1 MIYESE
7 KMRLEGIRI
16 IKTAGEYKCLVCKD
30 LTSGGKSLCTVLAV
44 HDHEVVRAMLEIFEG
59 QEDRPEE
66 EKTLLDHFSMGE
78 EYIFVFPY
86 RRERPLDSFYMG
98 DAYPLQECEDVCIN
112 VLLTC
117 ISCNLPYPFLY
128 LILSQRQLNITRD
141 HSIFFSYAVD
151 PQELDIS
158 KNERDCT
165 VECARILLGLLESK
179 ANQKAISYQILSK
192 KIANKSYQKFTELY
206 RDIRITAAPKEKHGI
221 LAKIRAF
228 FRRNM
233 DFFFRILLVVSIVL
247 GLVALVLLLTN
258 TIFGDIPFLR
268 IFFNG
273 FKKIG
278 TESLLQ

>member
-59 QEDRPEE
+59 QENRPEE
-66 EKTLLDHFSMGE
+66 DFSMGE

-128 LILSQRQLNITRD
+128 LIVRYYCGFCFSFHKIKYLYTDVFPRTGNHGRFSAWSEIHGCISTHNSTTNHQIT
-141 HSIFFSYAVD
+141 
-151 PQELDIS
+151 
-158 KNERDCT
+158 
-165 VECARILLGLLESK
+165 
-179 ANQKAISYQILSK
+179 
-192 KIANKSYQKFTELY
+192 
-206 RDIRITAAPKEKHGI
+206 KEQPCFI
-221 LAKIRAF
+221 
-228 FRRNM
+228 
-233 DFFFRILLVVSIVL
+233 
-247 GLVALVLLLTN
+247 
-258 TIFGDIPFLR
+258 
-268 IFFNG
+268 
-273 FKKIG
+273 KIG
-278 TESLLQ
+278 